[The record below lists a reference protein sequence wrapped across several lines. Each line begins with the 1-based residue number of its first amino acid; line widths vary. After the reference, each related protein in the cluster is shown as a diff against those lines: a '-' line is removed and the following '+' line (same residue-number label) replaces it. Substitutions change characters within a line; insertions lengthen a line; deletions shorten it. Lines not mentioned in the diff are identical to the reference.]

1 MAKKIKASSCPDAS
15 GGLGSIEKLKQVQL
29 DEKFNNENMKLW
41 DKGISIDRQIEKF
54 TVGNDRELDMYLAE
68 YDLQASE
75 AHAKMLGKVG
85 ILKQE
90 EVAAI
95 LKELEV
101 LKDQLEKGEFEIE
114 EDFEDVHSKIEY
126 ELTRKLGDTGKKI
139 HTARSRNDQVLVAQQ
154 LYFKNNLKQISGKT
168 TTLIEVLLDLAER
181 HKEKVLPGYTHLQVA
196 MPSSF
201 GLWFSAY
208 AELMIDDLYLL
219 EAGLRIVDQNP
230 LGSAAGYGSSFP
242 IDREFTTAELGFA
255 TQKYNVVAAQMS
267 RGKCER
273 TVTSNIS
280 SLANTLSRF
289 AMDICL
295 YMSQNFDF
303 ISFPD
308 ELTTGS
314 SIMPHKKNPDVFELV
329 RGKCNKL
336 QAIANEM
343 ILITNN
349 LPSGYHRDFQLIK
362 ENSIYAVEN
371 IKEILD
377 VFTHAIAQIKVNEV
391 DLNDEKYQ
399 YLFTVD
405 SINEL
410 VMNGSSF
417 RDAYKIIGE
426 QVQSS
431 SYKAAKGMEHTHTG
445 SKDNLSL
452 NMIRA
457 KLQQL

>member
-1 MAKKIKASSCPDAS
+1 
-15 GGLGSIEKLKQVQL
+15 
-29 DEKFNNENMKLW
+29 MKLW
-41 DKGISIDRQIEKF
+41 DKGISIDKRIEKF
-54 TVGNDRELDMYLAE
+54 TVGNDRELDMFLAE
-68 YDLQASE
+68 YDMIASK

-85 ILKQE
+85 ILAADEIDDIVE
-90 EVAAI
+90 E
-95 LKELEV
+95 LDKL
-101 LKDQLEKGEFEIE
+101 LDQLENGEFKIE
-114 EDFEDVHSKIEY
+114 ADFEDVHSKIEF
-126 ELTRKLGDTGKKI
+126 ELTKVLGDTGKKI
-139 HTARSRNDQVLVAQQ
+139 HTARSRNDQVLVAMQ
-154 LYFKNNLKQISGKT
+154 LYFKENLKSIHTKT
-168 TTLIEVLLDLAER
+168 EDLIDVLLGLAE
-181 HKEKVLPGYTHLQVA
+181 KYQEKLLPGYTHLQVA

-208 AELMIDDLYLL
+208 AELLIDDLYLL
-219 EAGLRIVDQNP
+219 QAGLKIVDQNP

-242 IDREFTTAELGFA
+242 IDREFTTKELGFK
-255 TQKYNVVAAQMS
+255 TLKYNVVAAQMS

-273 TVTSNIS
+273 TVTSNIAS
-280 SLANTLSRF
+280 VANTLSRF

-303 ISFPD
+303 ITFPD

-314 SIMPHKKNPDVFELV
+314 SIMPHKKNPDVFELI

-377 VFTHAIAQIKVNEV
+377 IFIYSIALIKVKDINMQ
-391 DLNDEKYQ
+391 DEKYK

-405 SINEL
+405 SINDL
-410 VMNGSSF
+410 VINGGTF
-417 RDAYKIIGE
+417 RDAYKEIGG
-426 QVQSS
+426 QVQDGT
-431 SYKAAKGMEHTHTG
+431 YKPAMGKKHIHIG
-445 SKDNLSL
+445 SKDNLALGEIAKKKSL
-452 NMIRA
+452 
-457 KLQQL
+457 